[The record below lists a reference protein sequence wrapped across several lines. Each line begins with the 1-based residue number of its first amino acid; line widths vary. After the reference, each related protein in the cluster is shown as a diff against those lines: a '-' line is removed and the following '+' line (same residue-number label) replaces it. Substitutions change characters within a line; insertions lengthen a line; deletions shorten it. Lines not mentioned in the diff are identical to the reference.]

1 MGVGRWRSSREFRWV
16 KQGLLRQTKD
26 RKMAENVATFTDQNF
41 QKDVVEAATPVLVD
55 FWAPWCGPCKMIAPT
70 IEQLATEYSG
80 KVKVGKL
87 NTDEAP
93 QTATN
98 FRISAIPTVLVFKGG
113 QVVDKFVGVVNR
125 QKLVAALDAALA

>member
-1 MGVGRWRSSREFRWV
+1 
-16 KQGLLRQTKD
+16 
-26 RKMAENVATFTDQNF
+26 MAENVATFTDQNF